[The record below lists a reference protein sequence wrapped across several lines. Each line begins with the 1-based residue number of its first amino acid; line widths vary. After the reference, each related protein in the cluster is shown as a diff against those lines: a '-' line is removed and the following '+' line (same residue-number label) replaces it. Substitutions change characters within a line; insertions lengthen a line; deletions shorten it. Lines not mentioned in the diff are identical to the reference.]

1 MQQLIWAGKNKE
13 LTVPRVLQWPTFF
26 TPTEMLP
33 VERVAVDWERGAK
46 LLPYI
51 ASLHYINT
59 PKLALLHP
67 WDLGQSCLN
76 KIGAAHHWPSSVW
89 IGRKTI
95 NPLMSYIKP
104 QITPPSPLIF
114 AILNGGSIRRT
125 NLGSPRGKP
134 VENTRHLTWRGGGGT
149 LGWGLVWLIF
159 NGL

>member
-1 MQQLIWAGKNKE
+1 M
-13 LTVPRVLQWPTFF
+13 
-26 TPTEMLP
+26 
-33 VERVAVDWERGAK
+33 
-46 LLPYI
+46 

-67 WDLGQSCLN
+67 RDLCQSCLI

-114 AILNGGSIRRT
+114 AILNGGQNGGWIRRIWDHH
-125 NLGSPRGKP
+125 
-134 VENTRHLTWRGGGGT
+134 VENPRKILAIWLG
-149 LGWGLVWLIF
+149 GWGVGRLGEVWFGSFSWTAYSFLMISPNLHDIWAMFFSIPSRYEKLVLLMLF
-159 NGL
+159 RTSGDGYSL